1 MKFLL
6 ITHLDEKAWLALG
19 ETEQSRVM
27 AGGMKYT
34 EQLMASGKFI
44 GGAPLHPTAA
54 AATLRVRNGQT
65 LKTDGPFAETRE
77 QVGGYAL
84 IEARDREEAIAIAG
98 GFLGP
103 ESPGA
108 IEVRAVAE
116 MQGVPTH

>member
-1 MKFLL
+1 
-6 ITHLDEKAWLALG
+6 
-19 ETEQSRVM
+19 
-27 AGGMKYT
+27 
-34 EQLMASGKFI
+34 
-44 GGAPLHPTAA
+44 
-54 AATLRVRNGQT
+54 VRNGQT